1 MKPLYLVFLMILF
14 SILSV
19 VFAILTCII
28 PFNGTVVIIGWQSLR
43 IPFNID
49 MVSVYTMLTFMSL
62 LLSLTFVVFTQITL
76 RR

>member
-1 MKPLYLVFLMILF
+1 MKPLYLVFLTILF

-19 VFAILTCII
+19 VFAILTCIT